1 MGLAHNDDQ
10 HAPQRLL
17 APLLAVIGATA
28 AFQIGAALAK
38 GLFPAVGPEGTAALR
53 IALGALML
61 AALIR
66 PWRNWPANAPLLPM
80 LGLGLTTAGA
90 ILFFYM
96 ALGRL
101 PQGVAIAL
109 QFLGPLAVAIAGSH
123 RPRDLVWAA
132 LAAAGVWALL
142 ARDLAAGPD
151 GIDLLGV
158 GFALAAAASW
168 AAYIVWGQD
177 ASRAFGRAT
186 PALATAI
193 AAVVIVPVGIAQ
205 AGLPALLDPR
215 LLPLALVVA
224 VVSTAIPF
232 TLEMYALPRLP
243 ARTFAVLTSLEPAF
257 GALSGLVLLREAL
270 SLEQV
275 GGVAAVMIAAA
286 GAAWTGRVTA
296 HAQPTDAPPT

>member
-1 MGLAHNDDQ
+1 MTASPFGEG
-10 HAPQRLL
+10 PGRVLL
-17 APLLAVIGATA
+17 PVAAVIGATA
-28 AFQIGAALAK
+28 AFQVGAALAK
-38 GLFPAVGPEGTAALR
+38 GLFPALGPEGTAALR
-53 IALGALML
+53 ILLGALML
-61 AALIR
+61 AVLIR
-66 PWRNWPANAPLLPM
+66 PWRHWPADAPLLPM
-80 LGLGLTTAGA
+80 LGLGVTTAGA

-123 RPRDLVWAA
+123 RPRDFLWAA
-132 LAAAGVWALL
+132 LAAGGVWALL
-142 ARDLAAGPD
+142 GRDLTSGP
-151 GIDLLGV
+151 GRLDLVGV

-168 AAYIVWGQD
+168 AAYIVWGQT

-186 PALATAI
+186 PALATGI
-193 AAVVIVPVGIAQ
+193 AALVIVPVGIAH

-224 VVSTAIPF
+224 VISTAIPF

-257 GALSGLVLLREAL
+257 GALSGLLLLREAL
-270 SLEQV
+270 RPEQV
-275 GGVAAVMIAAA
+275 LGVAAVMLAAA
-286 GAAWTGRVTA
+286 GAAGASRPAA
-296 HAQPTDAPPT
+296 HAAPTDAPPT